1 MVEQGADIIACNAN
15 QVGLGCIE
23 AAKEK
28 GIHAIG
34 FISDQNS
41 VAPET
46 VYASAIQ
53 DVSKLVQNI
62 IKVGLEGG
70 LKAEVRLNGVNEG
83 VIGPSPWHEQEGEIP
98 QEVKDKLAEVLE
110 GLADGS
116 LREQGILPKPLY

>member
-1 MVEQGADIIACNAN
+1 M
-15 QVGLGCIE
+15 
-23 AAKEK
+23 
-28 GIHAIG
+28 
-34 FISDQNS
+34 
-41 VAPET
+41 
-46 VYASAIQ
+46 
-53 DVSKLVQNI
+53 
-62 IKVGLEGG
+62 EGG